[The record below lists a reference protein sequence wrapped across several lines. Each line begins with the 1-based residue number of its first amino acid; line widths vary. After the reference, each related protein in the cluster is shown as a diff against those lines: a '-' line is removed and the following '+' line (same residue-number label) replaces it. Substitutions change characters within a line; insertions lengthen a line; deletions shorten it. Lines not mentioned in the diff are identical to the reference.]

1 MVFSDSFSKAAQG
14 DALKAQGD
22 ALKQHRPSTRKPL
35 RIDAPGQAF
44 TGAPRGKLSP
54 LAAHNLP
61 KLPCERYPTA
71 SGSANLAERVNN
83 ERARLEFRAL
93 LEQNFKKNSGAL
105 PKQFERQSDDTCQ
118 SLFRNNTLPP
128 LDRRENTPARK
139 EPLGHSVFAVLGPPL
154 EENDRLDRDCS
165 QGANAL

>member
-1 MVFSDSFSKAAQG
+1 MVFFDKLQKEAQN
-14 DALKAQGD
+14 DALNQD
-22 ALKQHRPSTRKPL
+22 RPSTRKPL

-44 TGAPRGKLSP
+44 TGPPRGKLSP
-54 LAAHNLP
+54 LAAHNRL
-61 KLPCERYPTA
+61 KLPCGRYPIVL
-71 SGSANLAERVNN
+71 GSADLTDRVKN
-83 ERARLEFRAL
+83 ERARSEFRAL

-154 EENDRLDRDCS
+154 EENNRHDRDCS
-165 QGANAL
+165 QGANAS